1 MGEQR
6 HFTGEATRTDIGH
19 VLSATA
25 HFKGARGHD
34 EHLMSGLALTDQ
46 CVSGL
51 QIELGCCLGND
62 VEVVRVKV
70 AEQWNLSEMCVIAVG
85 H

>member
-1 MGEQR
+1 
-6 HFTGEATRTDIGH
+6 
-19 VLSATA
+19 
-25 HFKGARGHD
+25 
-34 EHLMSGLALTDQ
+34 MSGLALTDQ

-51 QIELGCCLGND
+51 QIELGGCLGND

-70 AEQWNLSEMCVIAVG
+70 AEQRNLSEMCVIAVG